1 LIAYNALEAF
11 LSSFYILSGFW
22 LVLAASI
29 HEFKE
34 KTGDK
39 RKERGDRQ
47 RERERDSQ
55 WNKRAFF
62 VQVEEV
68 GVVVGKNQ
76 KRKSKKDGDDVA
88 AAAAAD
94 VVACFYMPLLLFF
107 FYSKWWVR
115 D

>member
-1 LIAYNALEAF
+1 MNSRKRLE
-11 LSSFYILSGFW
+11 I
-22 LVLAASI
+22 
-29 HEFKE
+29 KE
-34 KTGDK
+34 KKEETG
-39 RKERGDRQ
+39 

-88 AAAAAD
+88 AAAAAAD

>member
-1 LIAYNALEAF
+1 MNSRKRLE
-11 LSSFYILSGFW
+11 I
-22 LVLAASI
+22 
-29 HEFKE
+29 KE
-34 KTGDK
+34 KKEETG
-39 RKERGDRQ
+39 

-88 AAAAAD
+88 AAAA
-94 VVACFYMPLLLFF
+94 VLMLWLVFTCHF
-107 FYSKWWVR
+107 FYSFSIASGG
-115 D
+115 

>member
-1 LIAYNALEAF
+1 MNSRKRLE
-11 LSSFYILSGFW
+11 I
-22 LVLAASI
+22 
-29 HEFKE
+29 KE
-34 KTGDK
+34 KKEETG
-39 RKERGDRQ
+39 

-76 KRKSKKDGDDVA
+76 KRKSKKDAAAA

>member
-47 RERERDSQ
+47 RERERLT
-55 WNKRAFF
+55 
-62 VQVEEV
+62 VE
-68 GVVVGKNQ
+68 
-76 KRKSKKDGDDVA
+76 
-88 AAAAAD
+88 
-94 VVACFYMPLLLFF
+94 
-107 FYSKWWVR
+107 
-115 D
+115 